1 MDKSMKAAIQF
12 IASQAVQNKPLSAK
26 MSPIKKIA
34 QDFQGHLSE
43 LEYLQC
49 LQELSGIPQYKERAL
64 YYIDDVAAKTLEML
78 VIRGETQVYILQS
91 KRHLEIS
98 YLLQNKQDDIE
109 KMKNFAFTKQ
119 LPDGFGQPQSNVYNA
134 FMDMVDSLSVYPRA
148 DFDTNWQKLVTF
160 YGKSTPCGKNPPSTY
175 TPNLSYLLA
184 CFEKI
189 VEWEREKRNYANGSC

>member
-49 LQELSGIPQYKERAL
+49 LQELSGIPQYKESAL

-91 KRHLEIS
+91 KRRLEIS
-98 YLLQNKQDDIE
+98 CLLQNKQDDIE
-109 KMKNFAFTKQ
+109 KMKGFASTKQ
-119 LPDGFGQPQSNVYNA
+119 LSDELGRTSFGVYNA
-134 FMDMVDSLSVYPRA
+134 FMGMVDSLSVYSKE
-148 DFDTNWQKLVTF
+148 DFNANWQHLVSYYEKTN
-160 YGKSTPCGKNPPSTY
+160 PCGKRGSSIC
-175 TPNLSYLLA
+175 TPTPTLLLV
-184 CFEKI
+184 CYDKI
-189 VEWEREKRNYANGSC
+189 VEWEREKHNYANGRR

>member
-91 KRHLEIS
+91 KRPLEIS

-109 KMKNFAFTKQ
+109 KMKGFASTKQ
-119 LPDGFGQPQSNVYNA
+119 LSDELGRTSFGVYNA
-134 FMDMVDSLSVYPRA
+134 FMGMVDSLSVYSKE
-148 DFDTNWQKLVTF
+148 DFNANWQHLVSYYEKTN
-160 YGKSTPCGKNPPSTY
+160 PCGKRGSSIC
-175 TPNLSYLLA
+175 TPTPTLLLV
-184 CFEKI
+184 CYDKI
-189 VEWEREKRNYANGSC
+189 VEWEREKHNYANGCR